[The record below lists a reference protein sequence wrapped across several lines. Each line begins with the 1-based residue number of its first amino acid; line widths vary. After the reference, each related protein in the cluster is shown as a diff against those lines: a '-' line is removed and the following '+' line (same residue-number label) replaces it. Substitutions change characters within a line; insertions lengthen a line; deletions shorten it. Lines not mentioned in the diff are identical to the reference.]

1 LICRDSGSDIDST
14 NRSGCVVICFGRICH
29 RDNVEQITAIRKDNR
44 SSRTVRT
51 NDQKKFL
58 IERERRKEIT
68 EIQGDFENCVDILT
82 GGRTPQ

>member
-1 LICRDSGSDIDST
+1 
-14 NRSGCVVICFGRICH
+14 
-29 RDNVEQITAIRKDNR
+29 
-44 SSRTVRT
+44 
-51 NDQKKFL
+51 L